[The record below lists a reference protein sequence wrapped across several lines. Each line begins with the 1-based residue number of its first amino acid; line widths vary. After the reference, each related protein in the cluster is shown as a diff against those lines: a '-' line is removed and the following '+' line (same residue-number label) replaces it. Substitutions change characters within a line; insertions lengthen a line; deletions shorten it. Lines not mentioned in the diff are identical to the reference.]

1 MYSTP
6 AHGCTWCMDQ
16 WKMVQFYISI
26 GWIIKKKLWL
36 LNWRNTFNEMLVYL
50 LMLQI
55 ASTACPQYFVWMLN
69 HPPWTCGEYFKKLFV
84 LLFSYTFFFIL
95 SVWTL
100 IHSQYI
106 NVIFAIYLPYPS
118 TASLDL
124 VAQTWWLNRYETPSN
139 LSPPHFTILTKAGG
153 QAPGIFSKGL
163 QNERHGAQR
172 TCMYV
177 YDI

>member
-1 MYSTP
+1 M
-6 AHGCTWCMDQ
+6 
-16 WKMVQFYISI
+16 
-26 GWIIKKKLWL
+26 
-36 LNWRNTFNEMLVYL
+36 FNEILVYL
-50 LMLQI
+50 LTLQI

-84 LLFSYTFFFIL
+84 LLFSYTVFFFIL

-106 NVIFAIYLPYPS
+106 NVIFAISLPYPS
-118 TASLDL
+118 AALLDL
-124 VAQTWWLNRYETPSN
+124 VAQSWWLNRYETHQPFAKKNGGFPQQS
-139 LSPPHFTILTKAGG
+139 LSASLYDPHQGWWSSSWH
-153 QAPGIFSKGL
+153 FSKGPT
-163 QNERHGAQR
+163 NERHNTQR